1 MNLPKI
7 SKSENNSPIILY
19 KPKQM
24 KKTLTAFLLLL
35 TLCYAHAQKKVFKAI
50 SEDISSQFKPIYQ
63 DYALVGYVAF
73 AQLEKISVDSFSYR
87 ITIMDENLNDIGV
100 VNLRDHKLI
109 LHGARMEQDV
119 LSLCYLKSNFYNNAF
134 TNRQE
139 YLDAIKNDNT
149 SVFFQ
154 FLNLNGEI
162 IKTSS
167 LPVQLYHQVVPRN
180 AKIKNLYVDGG
191 LKGPIQFLN
200 IPGKGFAAFYRD
212 DEKNSLVTLNTRGD
226 ILWQKQIKVEA
237 YALTLLTSGQDVYVL
252 GLKIGDML
260 HRGYELHGY
269 NASDPSISSILKM
282 NHDDQGNRYHINN
295 FGVDPATGKPYVSGY
310 TVTDKKYYTYEYP
323 EDFKKG
329 SYAGLFTINIKD
341 HVKGITT
348 DAFSYWVDGSQS
360 FITKDGH
367 LTDNTIFKH
376 CNSFKDYNNV
386 TYHIGTAILI
396 DGSKVK
402 QKNTIILKQDDKGNL
417 TLENSL
423 EGDDTPFFKTDAAG
437 LDMDL
442 KKYYVVS
449 NPDTKTFYL
458 IIDDKKN
465 IYIYNLNTKKVV
477 RTISHVDGNIITQ
490 VFPAKEGHVIVAEYN
505 KKEETTTVSIEAI

>member
-1 MNLPKI
+1 
-7 SKSENNSPIILY
+7 
-19 KPKQM
+19 M
-24 KKTLTAFLLLL
+24 KKLFTLLLLL
-35 TLCYAHAQKKVFKAI
+35 TVCYVHAQKKVFKAV

-73 AQLEKISVDSFSYR
+73 TQLEKISTDSFSYK

-119 LSLCYLKSNFYNNAF
+119 LSLCYLKSNFYNNEFA
-134 TNRQE
+134 NRQE
-139 YLDAIKNDNT
+139 YIDAINNDRT

-154 FLNLNGEI
+154 FLNLNGKI
-162 IKTSS
+162 INTAS
-167 LPVQLYHQVVPRN
+167 LPVTLYHKVVPRN
-180 AKIKNLYVDGG
+180 ARIKDFYVDGG

-200 IPGKGFAAFYRD
+200 VTGKGFAAFYRD

-226 ILWQKQIKVEA
+226 IIWQKQIKEEA
-237 YALTLLTSGQDVYVL
+237 FALTLLTAGLDVYVL
-252 GLKIGDML
+252 GYKAGNML
-260 HRGYELHGY
+260 HRGYELYGY
-269 NASDPSISSILKM
+269 NASDPSISSTLRM
-282 NHDDQGNRYHINN
+282 NHDDQGNRYHFSN
-295 FGVDPATGKPYVSGY
+295 FSVDPATGKAYISGY
-310 TVTDKKYYTYEYP
+310 TVTDKKYLSYDDP
-323 EDFKKG
+323 DDFKNG

-348 DAFSYWVDGSQS
+348 DVFSNWVDGSQS

-367 LTDNTIFKH
+367 FKDETIFKH
-376 CNSFKDYNNV
+376 SNSFKDYNNA

-396 DGSKVK
+396 NGSKVT
-402 QKNTIILKQDDKGNL
+402 QKNTIIFKQDDKGNL
-417 TLENSL
+417 TIDNSV
-423 EGDDTPFFKTDAAG
+423 EGDNTPSFKTGDEG
-437 LDMDL
+437 LSANL
-442 KKYYVVS
+442 KKYYTVT

-458 IIDDKKN
+458 IIDDKQN

-477 RTISHVDGNIITQ
+477 RTISHIDGNITTQ

-505 KKEETTTVSIEAI
+505 KKEKTTTVSIEAI